1 MKKIL
6 TLLIISVF
14 TLCAYAEGA
23 QGYQSPITQVGS
35 GMPSALYS
43 TTAPGYSPYGPNK
56 AMGRPKDWGEPG
68 TQDDDGDPEFWNN
81 PGDPSAPIGDIPWI
95 ICGLLCGAYIFL
107 SIKKRKHE
115 VQ

>member
-6 TLLIISVF
+6 PLLIISVF

-43 TTAPGYSPYGPNK
+43 TTAPGYSPYGPNR
-56 AMGRPKDWGEPG
+56 AMERRPSNWGEPG
-68 TQDDDGDPEFWNN
+68 TGDEDGDPEFWDN
-81 PGDPSAPIGDIPWI
+81 PGAPIGDIPWV
-95 ICGLLCGAYIFL
+95 ICGLLGGVYMYI
-107 SIKKRKHE
+107 SIRKRKKE